1 MNFENRILI
10 IDDFIDKE
18 YQEKIK
24 SELLGSEDNEE
35 QGFPWFYTED
45 VTTAY
50 DIESQHRCGLSH
62 AYVDL
67 PKELLDYD
75 LPESIIKKRKFLGKV
90 ISEYHELF
98 VPMLKK
104 VGFKLKLPDV
114 QVLQGRSFLQFP
126 INTDGTIDT
135 AHIDIYDDNEA
146 NIDFIV
152 ALYYVIDSD
161 GDTIIYN
168 ERVKDPEGKYT
179 IKSSVTPKQGR
190 MVIFDGGLYHA
201 AKQPINSNTRCI
213 VNYNLRI

>member
-1 MNFENRILI
+1 M
-10 IDDFIDKE
+10 
-18 YQEKIK
+18 
-24 SELLGSEDNEE
+24 
-35 QGFPWFYTED
+35 
-45 VTTAY
+45 
-50 DIESQHRCGLSH
+50 
-62 AYVDL
+62 
-67 PKELLDYD
+67 
-75 LPESIIKKRKFLGKV
+75 
-90 ISEYHELF
+90 SEYHELF
-98 VPMLKK
+98 IPMLKK

-168 ERVKDPEGKYT
+168 ERIKDPEGKYT

>member
-1 MNFENRILI
+1 MNFENKILI

-50 DIESQHRCGLSH
+50 SDESQHRCGLAHS
-62 AYVDL
+62 YVDL
-67 PKELLDYD
+67 PKELQDYD
-75 LPESIIKKRKFLGKV
+75 LPESVIKKRKFLGKV

-168 ERVKDPEGKYT
+168 ERIKDPEGKYT

>member
-1 MNFENRILI
+1 MNFENKILI

-24 SELLGSEDNEE
+24 SELLGSEDNEG
-35 QGFPWFYTED
+35 QMFPWFYTED

-50 DIESQHRCGLSH
+50 DDESQHRCGLAHS
-62 AYVDL
+62 YVDL
-67 PKELLDYD
+67 PKELQDYD
-75 LPESIIKKRKFLGKV
+75 LPESVIKKRKFLGKV

-179 IKSSVTPKQGR
+179 IKSSITPKQGR